1 MSDRHDI
8 PKRLMWAI
16 LHYGDKQT
24 KCIEATDGSGH
35 YKKLVEEIAKYTA
48 AEADKAR
55 REEYIIHEVHG
66 VGGRTINGETLYW
79 AKVRKAAHLN
89 TQESED
95 TDE

>member
-1 MSDRHDI
+1 MSDRLREIYDRCDVSNNAVDGMSFEEF
-8 PKRLMWAI
+8 KQAI
-16 LHYGDKQT
+16 
-24 KCIEATDGSGH
+24 E
-35 YKKLVEEIAKYTA
+35 

-55 REEYIIHEVHG
+55 RGEYIIHEVHG

-79 AKVRKAAHLN
+79 AKVRKATHLN